1 MNNMKTELTIISDD
15 LNHGVID
22 EKQAR
27 TLLLGLLGVSGSCS
41 CDVKY
46 VETKKSNK
54 MKVQRIRDVK
64 LPTRGTPQSAGL
76 DFYVPN
82 DVLFG
87 GIDICLK
94 PGDSVVIPS
103 GIKVEVPKGYAL
115 IGFNKSGIAVKR
127 HLYVGACVIDEDY
140 QGEVH
145 IHLTNVGKDASYI
158 SPGDKIAQFILVPV
172 LYADI
177 EEVDELHK
185 VPTERGTGAFGSTD
199 DKDNLK

>member
-1 MNNMKTELTIISDD
+1 
-15 LNHGVID
+15 
-22 EKQAR
+22 
-27 TLLLGLLGVSGSCS
+27 
-41 CDVKY
+41 
-46 VETKKSNK
+46 
-54 MKVQRIRDVK
+54 MKVQRIRNVK

-82 DVLFG
+82 DAFG
-87 GIDICLK
+87 GIDIYLD
-94 PGDSVVIPS
+94 PGESLVIPS

-145 IHLTNVGKDASYI
+145 IHLINVGKSVSYI
-158 SPGDKIAQFILVPV
+158 SPGDKIAQFVLVPV

-177 EEVDELHK
+177 EEVDSIHE
-185 VPTERGTGAFGSTD
+185 VSTERGTGAFGSTD
-199 DKDNLK
+199 YI